1 MWKAR
6 SHLRATR
13 GDLLDEFD
21 RLPQDKRGK
30 VLEASIKEFAEK
42 GYTNASTNA
51 IVREAGVSKGLLF
64 HYFRSK
70 RDLYLAALD
79 YCLNVQMDY
88 FLQNARLPYPSDVIE
103 RVIEWG
109 ALKLEMVYRFPLMH
123 RLLLNALLEMPSEVR
138 SEVEKRFGAITQ
150 RSWQLFL
157 QGVDLSQLRDG
168 IDKRKAVELLVVAM
182 EGLQRKYVDQ
192 YKDRPGDLIAG
203 ADKVLEEVKQ
213 YMEILKYGLYA
224 VR

>member
-1 MWKAR
+1 M
-6 SHLRATR
+6 
-13 GDLLDEFD
+13 DEFD

-88 FLQNARLPYPSDVIE
+88 FLQNARLRYPSDIIE

-123 RLLLNALLEMPSEVR
+123 RLLLNVLLEMPSEVR
-138 SEVEKRFGAITQ
+138 SEVEKRFAAITQ

-203 ADKVLEEVKQ
+203 ADKVFEEVKQ
-213 YMEILKYGLYA
+213 YMEILKYGLYRPEGVGA
-224 VR
+224 ERHGSPSDPV